1 MGKRIVFVVTRG
13 SRSMDLY
20 SRKLAEHLK
29 VPKLY
34 TDIYERAARKFNLP
48 LLSHEALKVAL
59 YDASFVLA
67 LKNRDSFIFHFPNQ
81 HLGRYAFFLGK
92 PFIITVHDI
101 IRYFDL
107 KGYGLYIQ
115 RLNLRDRIYLELDY
129 RGVKKALKIIA
140 VSNTTKNDLIKY
152 LGVPEKNIAVVYEG
166 VDHNVFK
173 PINHRLVDDPYILF
187 VGSEQPRKNLKGLL
201 KAFAILKRRGFNDLK
216 LVKVGSPGN
225 EMFRIET
232 LKIVKGLGL
241 EENVIFTGYVPE
253 SELPFYYSGAVCFV
267 FPSLYEGFGLP
278 VLEAMACGCPAII
291 SKIPSLME
299 VAGDAAL
306 KVNPLD
312 VEELADALQEV
323 LTNRELRGELK
334 VKGLQR
340 ARMFSWDKTAK
351 ETLRVY
357 REVEELIGS

>member
-1 MGKRIVFVVTRG
+1 MGRVVFVVTRG

-29 VPKLY
+29 VPKVY

-59 YDASFVLA
+59 YDVSFIRA
-67 LKNRDSFIFHFPNQ
+67 LRKRDDVIFHFPNQ
-81 HLGRYAFFLGK
+81 HLGRYAFFLNK

-115 RLNLRDRIYLELDY
+115 QPNFRDRIYLELDY
-129 RGVKKALKIIA
+129 RGIRKALKIIA
-140 VSNTTKNDLIKY
+140 VSNTTKNDLVKY
-152 LGVPEKNIAVVYEG
+152 LRVPERNIAVVYEG
-166 VDHNVFK
+166 VDHRVFR
-173 PINHRLVDDPYILF
+173 PIEHRPLNDPYILF
-187 VGSEQPRKNLKGLL
+187 VGSEQPRKNLRGLL
-201 KAFAILKRRGFNDLK
+201 RAFAILKRRGLRGLK
-216 LVKVGSPGN
+216 LIKVGSPGN
-225 EMFRIET
+225 EAFRAET
-232 LKIVKGLGL
+232 LRIVKILGL
-241 EENVIFTGYVPE
+241 ESDVIFTGYVPE
-253 SELPFYYSGAVCFV
+253 SDLPYYYSGASCFV

-278 VLEAMACGCPAII
+278 VLEAMACGCPVIV

-306 KVNPLD
+306 KVDPLNA
-312 VEELADALQEV
+312 EELADALHEV
-323 LTNRELRGELK
+323 LTNKELKEELRAR
-334 VKGLQR
+334 GLNR
-340 ARMFSWDKTAK
+340 AKMFSWEKTAE
-351 ETLRVY
+351 ETLKVY